1 MSSDVSKYCHRERE
15 FNGDFIVELAPWMGG
30 FYKRLVGIRKRVLK
44 KTLGNQY
51 LTEKQ
56 LTTILVEAEAVV
68 NSCTL
73 VYVHR

>member
-1 MSSDVSKYCHRERE
+1 MEIYCQISTMDDRVYE
-15 FNGDFIVELAPWMGG
+15 
-30 FYKRLVGIRKRVLK
+30 RLVGIRKRVLK

-56 LTTILVEAEAVV
+56 LTAILIEAEAVV
-68 NSCTL
+68 NSCPL

>member
-1 MSSDVSKYCHRERE
+1 MKIYHRISTMDGR
-15 FNGDFIVELAPWMGG
+15 
-30 FYKRLVGIRKRVLK
+30 FYERLVGIRKRVLK

-68 NSCTL
+68 NSCPL